1 MEIMEKEN
9 KEMENVMKKKP
20 YIAPDIKVVK
30 IEQEN
35 IMTQSWR
42 VYDGNGNLD
51 DKGTVIEGDL
61 PGTNTNPAKGANP
74 FSGDW
79 EL

>member
-9 KEMENVMKKKP
+9 KEMENVVKKKP
-20 YIAPDIKVVK
+20 YTVPDIKVVK
-30 IEQEN
+30 MEQES
-35 IMTQSWR
+35 IMAQSWR
-42 VYDGNGNLD
+42 VYDDNGNLD
-51 DKGTVIEGDL
+51 DKGTVIEGDR
-61 PGTNTNPAKGANP
+61 PGNNTNPAKDANP